1 MTVSRLFISL
11 ALIAALGTVSA
22 CGRRSDNA
30 RPADAQWEA
39 DREAARKAG
48 QPVPPKPSRETPE
61 RPFILDS
68 LID

>member
-1 MTVSRLFISL
+1 MIAPRILMSVL
-11 ALIAALGTVSA
+11 LIAALGTVSA
-22 CGRRSDNA
+22 CGRRSDNL
-30 RPADAQWEA
+30 RPSEAQWEA

-48 QPVPPKPSRETPE
+48 QPEPPRPSAEQPD